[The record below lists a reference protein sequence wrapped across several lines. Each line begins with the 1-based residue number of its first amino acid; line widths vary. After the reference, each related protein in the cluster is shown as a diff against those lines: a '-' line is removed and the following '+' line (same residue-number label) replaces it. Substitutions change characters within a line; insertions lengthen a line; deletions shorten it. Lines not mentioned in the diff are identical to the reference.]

1 MRCEIKS
8 ILILKSNRMNESLS
22 QPPQG
27 SGQKCKLQRFIS
39 IEKYCVK
46 QVRYRSVGCPKGKKS
61 GGHITAPPRGKTW
74 SVSFL
79 GSPSFD
85 PDFVKICRR
94 LFFYLAWFALNLS
107 TCNRITCKIVQ
118 KLQVRKRRKPERNH
132 FQMCFPLICFD
143 VTFSCVFMSMCILAF
158 SGGAYCWWSV
168 DGKNLAPRGCIR
180 PWAGGINYIL
190 STFQLVQDFFHQQ

>member
-8 ILILKSNRMNESLS
+8 MLILKSNRMNASLS

-27 SGQKCKLQRFIS
+27 SGQKCKLQRFIF

-61 GGHITAPPRGKTW
+61 GHITAPPRGKTR
-74 SVSFL
+74 SVTFL

-118 KLQVRKRRKPERNH
+118 KLQVRKPTKTRDKSLSNV
-132 FQMCFPLICFD
+132 FSFD
-143 VTFSCVFMSMCILAF
+143 MFSCDFFMCVHVNVYLSIFWWRILLMI
-158 SGGAYCWWSV
+158 CWW
-168 DGKNLAPRGCIR
+168 KKYCTT
-180 PWAGGINYIL
+180 WMHKTL
-190 STFQLVQDFFHQQ
+190 S